1 MKKNLIILSLIAC
14 LFSCGNVTGNGGTEI
29 DDSDKGQFY
38 SSELVDFSKYGLSKF
53 YVSDGAEKFRQF
65 ANTILP
71 CNKLEV
77 EDVAVKCFD

>member
-1 MKKNLIILSLIAC
+1 MTGAHILKNQETKVAP
-14 LFSCGNVTGNGGTEI
+14 
-29 DDSDKGQFY
+29 Y
-38 SSELVDFSKYGLSKF
+38 YKF